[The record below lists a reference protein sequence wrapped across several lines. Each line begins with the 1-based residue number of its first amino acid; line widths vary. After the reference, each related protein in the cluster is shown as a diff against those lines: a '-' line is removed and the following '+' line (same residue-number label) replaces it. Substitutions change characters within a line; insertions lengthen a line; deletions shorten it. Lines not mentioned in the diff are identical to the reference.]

1 MTNFNNIKNKSRIE
15 RGIYMKER
23 KKAIINILFLALTLL
38 INTFGA
44 IGLINGY
51 SQKEVSDMYM
61 TLITP
66 SPSTFSI
73 WGVIYTLLI
82 MSIIVMIIKSQDV
95 YYKNIINEISLL
107 FKLSCIFNILW
118 IVAFSYL
125 QLEMSVLFI
134 FSFLITLSL
143 ILEKLLIANSK
154 NHWLLPLT
162 FGMYGGWLF
171 IATVVNIPATLV
183 KLKWNGFGLNPEIW
197 AGIILIIAI
206 ILVFLVT
213 LKNKNAIFPLPIAW
227 AYFGIY
233 NFLKSPEGFGGKFSI
248 LQTVSIGGMI
258 VLLVLAIYL
267 FYKNKYKI
275 IPID

>member
-267 FYKNKYKI
+267 FYKNK
-275 IPID
+275 